1 MSLGGTDVYFA
12 ESDEL
17 GVLGA
22 CLIGSIETSADAVAQ
37 MQPGMLSNEMVR
49 ESLDLVDQMI
59 REGTKPGLDTLGR
72 AWKRAY
78 SKKPMPIEL
87 WTKAM
92 DACPSEHNLSYHV
105 QGVREAFTRRKL
117 REAGQRLVTD
127 SGNSSTPVDAAIS
140 QLEAGI
146 AMEHEVMP
154 ATAASKTVVSGFID
168 ALQERWRT
176 RGQLSGVTS
185 GIPMLDR
192 MTDGIQFGELFL
204 VAARPS
210 IGKTAMGV
218 SITQAACV
226 EGGVPTLFVT
236 AEMSERAL
244 MRRLVS
250 TVGSVPMQTIKT
262 ANLDEGGFKKIGL
275 AGTKISKAPLHFLDV
290 SSGGT
295 VSTVTASIRRAVRRH
310 KVKLVIIDYLQKI
323 QASGKHEKRTYEVGE
338 VSTKL
343 KGCAVAANV
352 AMVCLAQINRESEK
366 EKNRAPKLSDLADSG
381 QIERDADTVCLLDR
395 NRGEPRGEAKLIVA
409 KQRDGECGIVK
420 LWYEGQFCRFTGVS
434 PIEE

>member
-1 MSLGGTDVYFA
+1 VSLENTDVYFS

-17 GVLGA
+17 GILGA
-22 CLIGSIETSADAVAQ
+22 CLIGSTETAADAVAQ
-37 MQPGMLSNEMVR
+37 MHAGLLTNDTVR
-49 ESLDLVDQMI
+49 ESLDLVDAI
-59 REGTKPGLDTLGR
+59 LKEGGKPGMDTLGR
-72 AWKRAY
+72 AWKKVY
-78 SKKPMPIEL
+78 SKKPMPIEV
-87 WTKAM
+87 WSKAM
-92 DACPSEHNLSYHV
+92 DSCPSEHNLSYHV
-105 QGVREAFTRRKL
+105 QGVREAFTRRRL

-146 AMEHEVMP
+146 SMEQEVMP
-154 ATAASKTVVSGFID
+154 ATANSKTVVSGFLD
-168 ALQERWRT
+168 ALQDRWAT
-176 RGQLSGVTS
+176 RGKLSGVTS
-185 GIPMLDR
+185 GIQMLDR

-218 SITQAACV
+218 SITQVACV
-226 EGGVPTLFVT
+226 NEGVPTLFVT
-236 AEMSERAL
+236 AEMSEKAL

-250 TVGSVPMQTIKT
+250 TVAGVPMQTIKT
-262 ANLDEGGFKKIGL
+262 ADLDEGDFKKIGA
-275 AGTKISKAPLHFLDV
+275 AGVKISRAPLHFLDV

-295 VSTVTASIRRAVRRH
+295 VSTITASIRRAVRRH

-343 KGCAVAANV
+343 KGCAVASNV

-366 EKNRAPKLSDLADSG
+366 EKNRTPKLSDLAESG

-395 NRGEPRGEAKLIVA
+395 NRSEPRGEAKLIIA

-420 LWYEGQFCRFTGVS
+420 LWYEGQFCRFTGIS
-434 PIEE
+434 PIDE

>member
-1 MSLGGTDVYFA
+1 MSLENSDVYFA

-17 GVLGA
+17 GILGA
-22 CLIGSIETSADAVAQ
+22 CLIGSVETAADAVAQ
-37 MQPGMLSNEMVR
+37 MQPGMLTNETVR
-49 ESLDLVDQMI
+49 ESLELIDLMVK
-59 REGTKPGLDTLGR
+59 EGVKPALDTLGR
-72 AWKRAY
+72 AWKKAY
-78 SKKPMPIEL
+78 SKKPMPLEL
-87 WTKAM
+87 WSKAM
-92 DACPSEHNLSYHV
+92 DSCPSEHNLSYHV
-105 QGVREAFTRRKL
+105 QGVREAFARRKL
-117 REAGQRLVTD
+117 REAGQRLITD
-127 SGNSSTPVDAAIS
+127 SSNSSTPIDAAIS

-146 AMEHEVMP
+146 AMEHDVMP
-154 ATAASKTVVSGFID
+154 ATENSKSVVCGFLD
-168 ALQERWRT
+168 ALQDRWAN
-176 RGQLSGVTS
+176 RGKLSGVTS

-218 SITQAACV
+218 SIIQAACIT
-226 EGGVPTLFVT
+226 EGVPTLFVT
-236 AEMSERAL
+236 AEMSERAI

-250 TVGSVPMQTIKT
+250 TVSGVPMQTIKT
-262 ANLDEGGFKKIGL
+262 ANLDEGDFKKIGA
-275 AGTKISKAPLHFLDV
+275 AGVKISKAPLHFLDV

-295 VSTVTASIRRAVRRH
+295 VSTITASIRRAVRRH
-310 KVKLVIIDYLQKI
+310 KVKMVIIDYLQKI
-323 QASGKHEKRTYEVGE
+323 HASGKHEKRTYEVGE

-343 KGCAVAANV
+343 KGCAVASNV

-395 NRGEPRGEAKLIVA
+395 NRAEPRGEAKLIIA

-434 PIEE
+434 PIDE